1 MSTTLRTF
9 FDHSRHKLHI
19 DNLATALDVLA
30 FNGEE
35 HLSQPFTYRIE
46 FTCSD
51 LDLGAEK
58 LIGQYADFKLY
69 ADPSTLQ
76 VFSWE
81 APKPPTPLRTLY
93 GRITSCQRLSGS
105 VDEARYQVTLQP
117 RLALLARGQQ
127 TRIYQ
132 NQSVPEI
139 VRSILVKRHDF
150 VPGDFRFTLK
160 REYPRRDQV
169 MQYNESDLDFISR
182 LLADVG

>member
-1 MSTTLRTF
+1 TF

-81 APKPPTPLRTLY
+81 APKPP
-93 GRITSCQRLSGS
+93 
-105 VDEARYQVTLQP
+105 
-117 RLALLARGQQ
+117 
-127 TRIYQ
+127 
-132 NQSVPEI
+132 
-139 VRSILVKRHDF
+139 
-150 VPGDFRFTLK
+150 
-160 REYPRRDQV
+160 
-169 MQYNESDLDFISR
+169 
-182 LLADVG
+182 